1 MRLISKAVFAGGM
14 LRAAVCAL
22 AAMLFAA
29 APAAVFAVPVTHS
42 ATYRFN
48 NSLAADEI
56 GAAPLVAVN
65 PLGLSQFETAT
76 VYGLSRRVYH
86 FDGSSAQNAGLQLD
100 TRPILSTSAYT
111 IEMVMQFLEGN
122 QTWRRLI
129 DTQGRQLDDGFYV
142 DTSNSLTI
150 FPDSSGQANFITGQ
164 FHYIVLTYDDGIATG
179 YFDGDLDF
187 MSPSTVMD
195 LFNPRNPNRFMS
207 FFLDNN
213 TGPATGEY
221 ADGRVALIRMTDGVL
236 SENEIA
242 FRAIDPFAIPEPS
255 EVALVSAAFLLLI
268 FSALRRRHSNWS

>member
-1 MRLISKAVFAGGM
+1 MRLISEFGIANGVLRAGMLALVASAAVFVSTMTA
-14 LRAAVCAL
+14 
-22 AAMLFAA
+22 
-29 APAAVFAVPVTHS
+29 FAVPVTQS

-56 GAAPLVAVN
+56 GAAPLVAIN
-65 PLGLSQFETAT
+65 PLGLSRFEMAT

-86 FDGSSAQNAGLQLD
+86 FDGSTAQNAGLQLD
-100 TRPILSTSAYT
+100 TRPILSSSAYT
-111 IEMVMQFLEGN
+111 IEMVAQLLERDLS
-122 QTWRRLI
+122 WRRLI

-142 DTSNSLTI
+142 DPSNSLAI

-179 YFDGDLDF
+179 YFDGDVDF

-195 LFNPRNPNRFMS
+195 LFNPRNPFRVMS

-221 ADGRVALIRMTDGVL
+221 SDGRVALLRMTDGVL
-236 SENEIA
+236 DENEIA
-242 FRAIDPFAIPEPS
+242 LRAIDPFAIPEPS
-255 EVALVSAAFLLLI
+255 GVALCSVAALLL
-268 FSALRRRHSNWS
+268 FVVARRKRLP

>member
-1 MRLISKAVFAGGM
+1 MHAIGNPFRFAPVALHIALGV
-14 LRAAVCAL
+14 LVAALVAWL
-22 AAMLFAA
+22 PGIVHAI
-29 APAAVFAVPVTHS
+29 PVTSS

-48 NSLAADEI
+48 NSLAPDET
-56 GAAPLVAVN
+56 GAVPLVAVN
-65 PLGLSQFETAT
+65 PLGLSQFETAV

-86 FDGSSAQNAGLQLD
+86 FDGTATQNAGLQLD

-111 IEMVMQFLEGN
+111 IEMVVQLLEGN

-129 DTQGRQLDDGFYV
+129 DVQGRQLDEGFYV

-150 FPDSSGQANFITGQ
+150 YPDSSGLANFVTGQ
-164 FHYIVLTYDDGIATG
+164 FHYIALTYDDGIATG

-195 LFNPRNPNRFMS
+195 LFNPRNPNRLMS

-221 ADGRVALIRMTDGVL
+221 ADGRVALLRMTDGVL
-236 SENEIA
+236 DEDEIA
-242 FRAIDPFAIPEPS
+242 FRAIDPFVIPEPAGFALCGLA
-255 EVALVSAAFLLLI
+255 ALVCIAIA
-268 FSALRRRHSNWS
+268 RRKR